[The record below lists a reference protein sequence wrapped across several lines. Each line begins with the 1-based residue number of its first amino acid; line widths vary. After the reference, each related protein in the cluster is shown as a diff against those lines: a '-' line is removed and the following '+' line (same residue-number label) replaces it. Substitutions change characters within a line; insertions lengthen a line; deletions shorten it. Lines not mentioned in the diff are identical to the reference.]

1 MDPSVSPSPGRSRGL
16 SRRTVLVTTVLVAL
30 IALAAVVVGRGP
42 RTIAPSS
49 PAPGSPAPG
58 SPASLASVA
67 PSLSVAPIG
76 SPSFTVRASASAAT
90 PASSL
95 SAFDARRVA
104 VRLEPFVGGFQA
116 PLAIVDAGDGSG
128 RLFVAQQGGQ
138 VRIIDGGHLRAAA
151 FLDIGGRITSGGERG
166 LLGLAFHPRY
176 PGDPRV
182 FVDYTDLQGNTVVS
196 SFSVDPG
203 DPNRLDPASE
213 AIVLRVQQ
221 PYPNHNGGA
230 LAFDRSGMLL
240 IGLGDGGS
248 GGDPQGNGQSLT
260 TLLGKVLR
268 IDVDRPSGGRAYG
281 VPADN
286 PYASGAAGSKPE
298 IWLTGL
304 RNPWRFSIDRATAD
318 LWIGDV
324 GQNAWEEIDVQ
335 RAGAAGGTNFGWNRM
350 EGTHCFQPAQ
360 GCAGPGLTP
369 PVSDYGHDLGC
380 TVIGGNVYRGTAQP
394 ALVGGY
400 VFADYCSGRIW
411 AIDPVGSAYR
421 APIEVGRS
429 GANPSTFGQDEAGEL
444 YVADITAGAVLR
456 LVATRR

>member
-1 MDPSVSPSPGRSRGL
+1 MDPSISPSPGRSRGE
-16 SRRTVLVTTVLVAL
+16 SRRTVLVATVLVGL
-30 IALAAVVVGRGP
+30 IALAALVVGRGP
-42 RTIAPSS
+42 RTIAPGS
-49 PAPGSPAPG
+49 PEPGSPPPIATVTA
-58 SPASLASVA
+58 SP
-67 PSLSVAPIG
+67 SVAPIG
-76 SPSFTVRASASAAT
+76 SPAASVRASASAAP
-90 PASSL
+90 PASTVT
-95 SAFDARRVA
+95 AFEAGRVA
-104 VRLEPFVGGFQA
+104 VRLEPFVSGLQL
-116 PLAIVDAGDGSG
+116 PLAIVDAGDSSG

-138 VRIIDGGHLRAAA
+138 IRIIDGGRLRSAV
-151 FLDIGGRITSGGERG
+151 FLDLGGRITSGGERG

-176 PGDPRV
+176 PDDRRV

-196 SFSVDPG
+196 SFTVDPG

-213 AIVLRVQQ
+213 VIVLQVRQ
-221 PYPNHNGGA
+221 PYANHNGGA

-240 IGLGDGGS
+240 IGMGDGGS

-268 IDVDRPSGGRAYG
+268 IDIDRPSGGRTYG
-281 VPADN
+281 IPADN
-286 PYASGAAGSKPE
+286 PYATGAAGRRPE
-298 IWLTGL
+298 IWLSGL
-304 RNPWRFSIDRATAD
+304 RNPWRFSIDRATGD

-335 RAGAAGGTNFGWNRM
+335 RAGAAGGTNYGWNRM

-360 GCAGPGLTP
+360 NCSPPGLTL
-369 PVSDYGHDLGC
+369 PVTDYGHDLGC

-394 ALVGGY
+394 ALAGGY

-429 GANPSTFGQDEAGEL
+429 SANPSAFGEDGAGEL
-444 YVADITAGAVLR
+444 YVADITGGAVLR
-456 LVATRR
+456 VIATSR